1 MTRKNRNQAQQLY
14 GTPQGLTPDA
24 IRPVVARRDPLPS
37 DTGYEVATPW
47 INEVLGTVFTL
58 VSNAGGV
65 ATWLSLGGSLTPA
78 VASITTGPAATASLL
93 AGNAWTATGMNH
105 NIGLVATPKG
115 NGGFSVTTGTITALA
130 GDVVASAN
138 LTATTGNVEIQ
149 TAGSGLQI
157 AEGANARLGVSAVMV
172 AGVVIVP
179 NTSVTANTR
188 IFLTYNTPD
197 VAANQGSLSYAIA
210 AGVSFTISS
219 SNLADTSTVN
229 YLLIEAL

>member
-14 GTPQGLTPDA
+14 GTPQGLFPA
-24 IRPVVARRDPLPS
+24 PLPPVVAKFSPLTS
-37 DTGYEVATPW
+37 DTGYDIGTMW
-47 INEVLGTVFTL
+47 INKVLGTVFTL
-58 VSNAGGV
+58 VSDAGGV

-93 AGNAWTATGMNH
+93 AGNVWSATGTNAA
-105 NIGLVATPKG
+105 IDLVITPKG
-115 NGGFSVTTGTITALA
+115 AGGLNVTTGDITALA

-157 AEGANARLGVSAVMV
+157 AEGANARMGVSAVMV